1 MSGFDAAR
9 LGAVMQDLL
18 ALVRQ
23 RPRDL
28 LPFEEVRERL
38 KLRRVVDRGTR
49 DVPLG
54 QIVGTFGRRGEFN
67 RAFLP
72 RSESLR
78 ERWEDVRDL
87 AEGASGFPIVELYQV
102 GDAYFAVD
110 GHHRISV
117 ARSLGAPSIEAHVL
131 EFLTPVPLGADA
143 SPESVLQ
150 KEGLADF
157 LETTGLVPSSPDE
170 FRVTHPGD
178 YAEMLEHVA
187 VHRYFLGLDLSR
199 DVTWEEAVRSW
210 YETLFRPMTETIRS
224 SGVLGDF
231 EGRTEA
237 DLYLFTARHLHE
249 LRMKWGDGVAP
260 ERAVEHFRLQTKKD
274 RSRRSR
280 RSKAKELLD
289 RPQEPREGEPLPEP
303 EEGGTGRGGGGEGS
317 GEGSR

>member
-9 LGAVMQDLL
+9 LGAVMHDLL
-18 ALVRQ
+18 ALVCQ

-28 LPFEEVRERL
+28 LPFEEVRDRL

-72 RSESLR
+72 RSEALR
-78 ERWEDVRDL
+78 ERWEDVKDL
-87 AEGASGFPIVELYQV
+87 AEGASGFAAVELYQV
-102 GDAYFAVD
+102 GEVYFAVD

-117 ARSLGAPSIEAHVL
+117 ARTLGAPSIEAHVL

-143 SPESVLQ
+143 SPEDVLQ

-187 VHRYFLGLDLSR
+187 VHRYYLGLDLAR
-199 DVTWEEAVRSW
+199 DVSWEEAVRSW
-210 YETLFRPMTETIRS
+210 YETLFAPMTETIRT
-224 SGVLGDF
+224 SGILEDF
-231 EGRTEA
+231 AGRTEA
-237 DLYLFTARHLHE
+237 DLYLFTARHLHA
-249 LRMKWGDGVAP
+249 LRQKWGDDVKPG
-260 ERAVEHFRLQTKKD
+260 RAVEHLRLQTRLRAKKPRSV
-274 RSRRSR
+274 RSRAR
-280 RSKAKELLD
+280 KLAE
-289 RPQEPREGEPLPEP
+289 EP
-303 EEGGTGRGGGGEGS
+303 GEG
-317 GEGSR
+317 

>member
-28 LPFEEVRERL
+28 LPFEEVRDRL
-38 KLRRVVDRGTR
+38 KLRRVVERGTR
-49 DVPLG
+49 DVPLE

-72 RSESLR
+72 RSEALR
-78 ERWEDVRDL
+78 ERWEDVKDL
-87 AEGASGFPIVELYQV
+87 AEGASGFPAVELYQV

-143 SPESVLQ
+143 SPEDVLQ

-187 VHRYFLGLDLSR
+187 VHRYFLGLDLER
-199 DVTWEEAVRSW
+199 DVSWEESVRSW

-224 SGVLGDF
+224 SGILDDF
-231 EGRTEA
+231 AGRTEA
-237 DLYLFTARHLHE
+237 DLYLFTARHLHA
-249 LRMKWGDGVAP
+249 LRKKWGDDVKPG
-260 ERAVEHFRLQTKKD
+260 RAVEHLRLQTRLQAKKRPSV
-274 RSRRSR
+274 RSRAR
-280 RSKAKELLD
+280 KALKET
-289 RPQEPREGEPLPEP
+289 GED
-303 EEGGTGRGGGGEGS
+303 
-317 GEGSR
+317 

>member
-38 KLRRVVDRGTR
+38 KLRHVVDRGTR

-78 ERWEDVRDL
+78 ERWEDVKDL
-87 AEGASGFPIVELYQV
+87 AEGASGFPAVELYQV
-102 GDAYFAVD
+102 GEAYFAVD

-117 ARSLGAPSIEAHVL
+117 ARTLGAPSIEAHVL

-157 LETTGLVPSSPDE
+157 LETAGLVPSSPDE

-187 VHRYFLGLDLSR
+187 VHRYYLGLDLAR
-199 DVTWEEAVRSW
+199 DVSWEEAVGSW
-210 YETLFRPMTETIRS
+210 YETLFRPMTETVRV
-224 SGVLGDF
+224 SGILGDF
-231 EGRTEA
+231 PGRTEA
-237 DLYLFTARHLHE
+237 DLYLFTARHLYD
-249 LRMKWGDGVAP
+249 LRQKWGDDVKP
-260 ERAVEHFRLQTKKD
+260 VRAIEHLRLKTRQQAKKRPSV
-274 RSRRSR
+274 RSRAR
-280 RSKAKELLD
+280 KLLED
-289 RPQEPREGEPLPEP
+289 AGYGPD
-303 EEGGTGRGGGGEGS
+303 EGGEDRG
-317 GEGSR
+317 

>member
-1 MSGFDAAR
+1 MH
-9 LGAVMQDLL
+9 DLL
-18 ALVRQ
+18 ALLRQ

-28 LPFEEVRERL
+28 LPFEDVRDRL
-38 KLRRVVDRGTR
+38 KLRHVVDRGTH

-78 ERWEDVRDL
+78 ERWEDVRGL
-87 AEGASGFPIVELYQV
+87 AEGASGFPVVELYKV

-143 SPESVLQ
+143 SPEDVLQ

-157 LETTGLVPSSPDE
+157 LGTTGLVPSSPDE

-178 YAEMLEHVA
+178 YAEMLEHIA

-199 DVTWEEAVRSW
+199 DVSWEEAVRSW
-210 YETLFRPMTETIRS
+210 CETLFRPMTGTIRA
-224 SGVLGDF
+224 SGILEDF
-231 EGRTEA
+231 PGRTEA
-237 DLYLFTARHLHE
+237 DLYLFTARHLHD
-249 LRMKWGDGVAP
+249 LRQRWGDDVAP
-260 ERAVEHFRLQTKKD
+260 GRAIKHFRLQTKKRRSG
-274 RSRRSR
+274 RSRV
-280 RSKAKELLD
+280 KKLLAG
-289 RPQEPREGEPLPEP
+289 PEEPRDDEPPEAP
-303 EEGGTGRGGGGEGS
+303 GAGGSDGKGGG
-317 GEGSR
+317 

>member
-1 MSGFDAAR
+1 MSQFDSAR
-9 LGAVMQDLL
+9 MAAVMHDLL

-28 LPFEEVRERL
+28 LPFEDVRDRL
-38 KLRRVVDRGTR
+38 RLRRVVDRGRR
-49 DVPLG
+49 DVPLD

-72 RSESLR
+72 RSETLR
-78 ERWEDVRDL
+78 DRWEDLRDL
-87 AEGASGFPIVELYQV
+87 AEGAAGFPPVELYQV
-102 GDAYFAVD
+102 GGAYFAVD

-143 SPESVLQ
+143 SPEDVLQ

-199 DVTWEEAVRSW
+199 DVSWEEAVRSW
-210 YETLFRPMTETIRS
+210 YETLFRPMTGTIRA
-224 SGVLGDF
+224 SGVLAEF
-231 EGRTEA
+231 PGRTEA
-237 DLYLFTARHLHE
+237 DLYLFTARHLHD
-249 LRMKWGDGVAP
+249 LRNRFGDDVDPG
-260 ERAVEHFRLQTKKD
+260 RAVRHFRLQARAQHSG
-274 RSRRSR
+274 RSRRR
-280 RSKAKELLD
+280 KAD
-289 RPQEPREGEPLPEP
+289 GTPRGEGD
-303 EEGGTGRGGGGEGS
+303 GGPGGGG
-317 GEGSR
+317 

>member
-1 MSGFDAAR
+1 MVSGFDAAR
-9 LGAVMQDLL
+9 LGAVMSDLL

-28 LPFEEVRERL
+28 LPFEEVRDRL

-54 QIVGTFGRRGEFN
+54 KIVGTFGRRGEFN

-72 RSESLR
+72 RSEALR

-87 AEGASGFPIVELYQV
+87 AEGASGFPVVELYLV

-117 ARSLGAPSIEAHVL
+117 ARSLGAPAIEAHVL
-131 EFLTPVPLGADA
+131 EFLTPVPLGPGD
-143 SPESVLQ
+143 SLEDVLQ

-157 LETTGLVPSSPDE
+157 LETTGLVPASPDE

-178 YAEMLEHVA
+178 YAEILEHVA
-187 VHRYFLGLDLSR
+187 VRRYFMGLELSR
-199 DVTWEEAVRSW
+199 DVSWEEAVRSW
-210 YETLFRPMTETIRS
+210 YETLYRPMTGTIRA
-224 SGVLGDF
+224 SGVMEDF
-231 EGRTEA
+231 PRRTEA

-249 LRMKWGDGVAP
+249 LRMRFGDGVAP
-260 ERAVEHFRLQTKKD
+260 ERAVEHFRLTMRKD
-274 RSRRSR
+274 RAARARVESR
-280 RSKAKELLD
+280 E
-289 RPQEPREGEPLPEP
+289 EPPDGAGEPPP
-303 EEGGTGRGGGGEGS
+303 PAGGDRRDGEG
-317 GEGSR
+317 

>member
-1 MSGFDAAR
+1 LSGFDAAR

-18 ALVRQ
+18 ALVRR

-28 LPFEEVRERL
+28 LPFEEVRDRL

-72 RSESLR
+72 RSEALR
-78 ERWEDVRDL
+78 ERWEDVKDL
-87 AEGASGFPIVELYQV
+87 AEGTSGFPAVELYQV
-102 GDAYFAVD
+102 GEAYFAVD

-143 SPESVLQ
+143 SPEDVLQ

-157 LETTGLVPSSPDE
+157 LETTGLVPSSSDE

-187 VHRYFLGLDLSR
+187 VHRYFLGLDLER
-199 DVTWEEAVRSW
+199 DVSWGEAVRSW
-210 YETLFRPMTETIRS
+210 YETLFRPMTGTVRA
-224 SGVLGDF
+224 SGILRDF
-231 EGRTEA
+231 PGRTEA
-237 DLYLFTARHLHE
+237 DLYLFTARHLHD
-249 LRMKWGDGVAP
+249 LRQRWGDDVTPG
-260 ERAVEHFRLQTKKD
+260 RAVTHLRLQTRAK
-274 RSRRSR
+274 RSGRRPA
-280 RSKAKELLD
+280 KA
-289 RPQEPREGEPLPEP
+289 PPGPAAGSPPRAPEGPD
-303 EEGGTGRGGGGEGS
+303 GGGDGNAG
-317 GEGSR
+317 GG

>member
-28 LPFEEVRERL
+28 LPFEDVRDRL

-49 DVPLG
+49 DVPLA

-72 RSESLR
+72 RSEALR

-87 AEGASGFPIVELYQV
+87 AVGAAGFPVVELYQV

-131 EFLTPVPLGADA
+131 EFLTPVPLGPDA

-199 DVTWEEAVRSW
+199 DVSWEEAVRSW
-210 YETLFRPMTETIRS
+210 YETLYRPMTETIRS

-231 EGRTEA
+231 AGRTEA

-260 ERAVEHFRLQTKKD
+260 ERAVEHFRLKTKKERSK
-274 RSRRSR
+274 RSRSR
-280 RSKAKELLD
+280 VKKILEGSVAAPAAADVPED
-289 RPQEPREGEPLPEP
+289 GEGDEGE
-303 EEGGTGRGGGGEGS
+303 GGGPGDG
-317 GEGSR
+317 